1 MKKHLIIILTLIFN
15 LTGCSHH
22 ETANE
27 IRVGTIA
34 GPETELMQVA
44 KKVALQ
50 RYGLKVTITQFNDY
64 VLPNR
69 ALHDGDIDANAFQ
82 HLAYLK
88 AQNKAQ
94 GYRLVSV
101 GKTFLYP
108 MGVYSNKI
116 TSLKALKAG
125 DKIALPNDPSNETRA
140 LLLLQQAKL
149 IQLKSGQTEL
159 TPEDITSNPKQ
170 LKWVTLDAANL
181 PGELPDVTAAVINTT
196 FAKPA
201 GLSTSQAILLEN
213 RDSPYTNLIVTTQK
227 LSQSKK
233 IKELVKAYQSKQV
246 VAKAHALFGDSAI
259 AGFNS
264 PPS

>member
-1 MKKHLIIILTLIFN
+1 
-15 LTGCSHH
+15 
-22 ETANE
+22 
-27 IRVGTIA
+27 
-34 GPETELMQVA
+34 
-44 KKVALQ
+44 
-50 RYGLKVTITQFNDY
+50 
-64 VLPNR
+64 
-69 ALHDGDIDANAFQ
+69 
-82 HLAYLK
+82 
-88 AQNKAQ
+88 
-94 GYRLVSV
+94 
-101 GKTFLYP
+101 

-233 IKELVKAYQSKQV
+233 IKELVKAYQSKPV
-246 VAKAHALFGDSAI
+246 TTKARALFGDSAI
-259 AGFNS
+259 AGFNP